1 MNSYI
6 ILERSVPVRCWRVVG
21 QVAKAE
27 KRPELIPVLLRARE
41 TGGTDARDLAG
52 HLLFEPQ
59 SRRVVGERL
68 LHIAHGYGLI
78 ETEGSNRLFAL
89 TEAGETAIDT
99 EELLVPEHE
108 AWNIRENDY
117 PLRFFPLR
125 VDPRKGTIAYEE
137 INGAEERDGVFALTE
152 AGETAIDTEEV
163 LVPERGTWSIWT
175 SDDPLLPRILRIEPW
190 KEPSARKEIFD
201 KVSARRQVAL
211 PDWLRDVAGT
221 PIKPAAQGT
230 AVRIDEL
237 EGQAAAVDGRLRLRW
252 NVGEGRLQLTGTLEG
267 KKVATELEPPS
278 ISLNQIWRTLLK
290 EEVLLDR
297 WDVDREIL
305 HVTFDETNETERQAM
320 SRDLE
325 FDSPIIPGY
334 GEFETLTVRGVPITP
349 VTESDAQSWANWRL
363 QLRIR
368 DYATSE
374 RYAAW
379 RVEAAEPFDQYD
391 VELPTR
397 SELFDEF
404 WNPTAN
410 RPEPEA
416 WRLAAAEDWNL

>member
-6 ILERSVPVRCWRVVG
+6 ILERSVPVKCWRVIG

-68 LHIAHGYGLI
+68 LHIAHDYGLI
-78 ETEGSNRLFAL
+78 ETEGSNRL
-89 TEAGETAIDT
+89 
-99 EELLVPEHE
+99 
-108 AWNIRENDY
+108 
-117 PLRFFPLR
+117 
-125 VDPRKGTIAYEE
+125 
-137 INGAEERDGVFALTE
+137 FALTE

-201 KVSARRQVAL
+201 KVSARRQVPL

-237 EGQAAAVDGRLRLRW
+237 EGEAEAVDGRLRLRW

-267 KKVATELEPPS
+267 TKIETELEPPS

-334 GEFETLTVRGVPITP
+334 WKFEPVTVREVPITP
-349 VTESDAQSWANWRL
+349 AIEADAQLWAKWRL
-363 QLRIR
+363 RARIR

-374 RYAAW
+374 RYATW
-379 RVEAAEPFDQYD
+379 RAEAAEPFDQYD